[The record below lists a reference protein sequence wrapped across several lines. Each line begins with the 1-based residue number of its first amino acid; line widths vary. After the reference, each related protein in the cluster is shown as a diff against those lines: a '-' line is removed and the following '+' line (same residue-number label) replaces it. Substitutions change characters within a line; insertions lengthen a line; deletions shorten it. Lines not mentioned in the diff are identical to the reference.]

1 MHIQHESTWKR
12 HTLWLSLLVHLLF
25 LLSLTVV
32 MVQPKHELPS
42 SNAPSALQSYL
53 TPSPV
58 MPPSPPVQ
66 ESMPAQPAPV
76 TAAKPEPQQEMK
88 KTETDINGIEKPVS
102 LNVKES
108 KPASKP
114 KPSTEPH
121 KPLFAKDSMPEDVTN
136 PQDEEPLHLI
146 GESKIVPPLIK
157 ILARALSRHLMYPR
171 VAADFN
177 LRGTVLVSFI
187 LHPEGYVT
195 GARVLKSSGAGV
207 LDDAARDAVG
217 AMSPV
222 GDVHEYVA
230 APEFL
235 VIGII
240 FG

>member
-1 MHIQHESTWKR
+1 MNIENVSTWKR

-25 LLSLTVV
+25 LLSLSVV
-32 MVQPKHELPS
+32 LVQPKPDLPS
-42 SNAPSALQSYL
+42 ATAPSALQSYL
-53 TPSPV
+53 TPSPD
-58 MPPSPPVQ
+58 MPPAPPVQ
-66 ESMPAQPAPV
+66 ETMAAQPTPV
-76 TAAKPEPQQEMK
+76 TAEKPVPKPEVK
-88 KTETDINGIEKPVS
+88 KIETDINGIEKPVS
-102 LNVKES
+102 LNVKENQ
-108 KPASKP
+108 PASQP
-114 KPSTEPH
+114 KPSTAPH
-121 KPLFAKDSMPEDVTN
+121 KPVFAKDSVPEDVTN
-136 PQDEEPLHLI
+136 PTDEEPLHLI
-146 GESKIVPPLIK
+146 GENKIVAPLIK
-157 ILARALSRHLMYPR
+157 ILARAISRHLMYPR

-195 GARVLKSSGAGV
+195 SAHVMKSSGAGV

-235 VIGII
+235 VVGII